1 MLPTELKLNSGY
13 TIPTVGLGTW
23 QSKPNEV
30 RNAVATA
37 LNAGYRHIDA
47 AAVYGNEKEVGEGL
61 KESGVDRKD
70 VFVSRSGLRSITGKL
85 WNTHHKAA
93 DVERAL
99 DTTLADLQTDY
110 VDLYLVRRKGAPGV
124 IHWPVAFQKDDDESE
139 RFPVNPATEQIH
151 VIDVPI
157 SETWAAMEALVK
169 KGKVRTIGV
178 SNFTRQKIEDL
189 WKTANIKPAVNQIE
203 AHIFLQQPDL
213 LEWSKQNVSHAL
225 LVEFDYDYSAHQTQ
239 DIVIEAYSPLANNI
253 YNLPRADEN
262 KNVKALAASLGR
274 TPVSALLSWAV
285 QRGTVVLPKS
295 VTPARIK
302 SNLEVSEL
310 PADVFNKIN
319 ALDQQRRYNFPARL
333 GVNIFGEATQE
344 QLDEAVRVWKAAQK
358 ASK

>member
-37 LNAGYRHIDA
+37 LKAGYRHIDA

-70 VFVSRSGLRSITGKL
+70 VFITGKL

-110 VDLYLVRRKGAPGV
+110 VDLYL
-124 IHWPVAFQKDDDESE
+124 IHWPVAFQKADDDSE
-139 RFPVNPATEQIH
+139 RFPVNPTTEQID

-189 WKTANIKPAVNQIE
+189 WKTATIRPAVNQIE

-213 LEWSKQNVSHAL
+213 LEWSKQN
-225 LVEFDYDYSAHQTQ
+225 
-239 DIVIEAYSPLANNI
+239 DIVVEAYSPLANNI

-262 KNVKALAASLGR
+262 GNVKALAADLGR
-274 TPVSALLSWAV
+274 TPVSVLLSWAV

-302 SNLEVSEL
+302 SNLEVFEL
-310 PADVFNKIN
+310 PEDVFNKIN
-319 ALDQQRRYNFPARL
+319 ALDQGRRYNFPARL

>member
-30 RNAVATA
+30 RNAVVTA
-37 LNAGYRHIDA
+37 LQAGYRHIDA
-47 AAVYGNEKEVGEGL
+47 AAVYGNEKEVGDGL
-61 KESGVDRKD
+61 KESGVHRQD
-70 VFVSRSGLRSITGKL
+70 VFITGKL
-85 WNTHHKAA
+85 WNTHHKAE

-99 DTTLADLQTDY
+99 DITLADLQTDY
-110 VDLYLVRRKGAPGV
+110 IDLYL
-124 IHWPVAFQKDDDESE
+124 IHWPVAFQKASDESE
-139 RFPVNPATEQIH
+139 RFPVNPVTEQID

-157 SETWAAMEALVK
+157 SETWAAMEALVN

-178 SNFTRQKIEDL
+178 SNFTRNKIEDL
-189 WKTANIKPAVNQIE
+189 WKTATIKPAVNQIE

-213 LEWSKQNVSHAL
+213 LEWSKQNG
-225 LVEFDYDYSAHQTQ
+225 
-239 DIVIEAYSPLANNI
+239 IVVEAYSPLANNI

-262 KNVKALAASLGR
+262 EDLKAIAASLGR
-274 TPVSALLSWAV
+274 SPVSVLLSWAV

-302 SNLEVSEL
+302 SNLTVSEL
-310 PADVFNKIN
+310 PADAFNKIN
-319 ALDQQRRYNFPARL
+319 ALDQGRRYNFPARL

-344 QLDEAVRVWKAAQK
+344 QLDEAVRTWKAAQK
-358 ASK
+358 APK